1 MIWRDL
7 PQRHGSLP
15 LNDWLTNRPS
25 FLSTRELVHR
35 IAEAMT
41 GPHLLLL
48 HGWGFDSTMWRDMSA
63 LLPAFRLTSW
73 DRGYFGAP
81 TMPAAE
87 PPLIAVGHSLGA
99 LVLAAHLPMSVP
111 LVAINGFDRFTGEDA
126 IAFRVLARMR
136 RRFAQAPAVVLDEFR
151 ERCGAPPAASA
162 FDEAVLAAD
171 LNQLSTARVAD
182 YGRRMLVLHGAADPI
197 LPPAMRQAVFAGAPR
212 AIHAGA
218 GHLLPVTHPAWCA
231 EQIEAFA
238 CA

>member
-1 MIWRDL
+1 
-7 PQRHGSLP
+7 
-15 LNDWLTNRPS
+15 
-25 FLSTRELVHR
+25 
-35 IAEAMT
+35 
-41 GPHLLLL
+41 
-48 HGWGFDSTMWRDMSA
+48 MWRDVGA
-63 LLPAFRLTSW
+63 LLPGFRLTSW
-73 DRGYFGAP
+73 DRGYFGAH

-99 LVLAAHLPMSVP
+99 LVLALRLPMSIP

-126 IAFRVLARMR
+126 VSPRVLERMR
-136 RRFAQAPAVVLDEFR
+136 RRFAQTPAVVLNEFR
-151 ERCGAPPAASA
+151 EQCGAPPTASA

-171 LNQLSTARVAD
+171 LNLLSTARVTD

-197 LPPAMRQAVFAGAPR
+197 IPPAMRQAVFAGAPR

-218 GHLLPVTHPAWCA
+218 GHLLPVTHPVWCA